1 MVHVGAL
8 PGTPRAAHGP
18 RELVA
23 EAVREARLLR
33 DAGFDAII
41 VENMHDRPYL
51 GHGIGPEVTAC
62 MAVVAAAVRAAV
74 EVPLGIQVL
83 GGGAREAL

>member
-1 MVHVGAL
+1 MSQPTARPDSPIRGTVGMVHVGAL

-41 VENMHDRPYL
+41 VEN
-51 GHGIGPEVTAC
+51 
-62 MAVVAAAVRAAV
+62 
-74 EVPLGIQVL
+74 
-83 GGGAREAL
+83 